1 MKAIYEQ
8 VIDDIRNGRQ
18 ATIHPELYRAYSENL
33 TGGVSGVFGGRSNSS
48 KNLDTQLQLEANV
61 ARFAAYKAYHATQQL
76 NRQLTDA
83 NGNPRSADDFD
94 RMART
99 VLNTFNRYQAAEY
112 NTAVA
117 RARSAKQWEDFSHA
131 DNMLLFPNIRWLPS
145 RSATQREE
153 HQPFYNRV
161 WAKNDPFWN
170 TNQPGNLWNCKCDW
184 EETDDPVTGDNPEGL
199 KPAKGLEGNPAKTGE
214 VFTDECTYVKKA
226 GKNRKQRDL
235 VEKQC
240 QEVSR
245 KLFKEQAS
253 THPLLHQKTVCLIEN
268 VEHEVIFRDY
278 GIKEFAEKMYGSKQ
292 YWLKNQIVDKLP
304 SYIKN
309 ASWFKTDVVDVSHNT
324 GRTLRLKKKLQWF
337 HYFSTSLPDGTPCVL
352 EIVEYKTGEFCFY
365 TMVRNKQSTQ

>member
-184 EETDDPVTGDNPEGL
+184 EETDDPVTGDNPEGPR
-199 KPAKGLEGNPAKTGE
+199 PARGLEGNPAKTGE

-226 GKNRKQRDL
+226 GKR
-235 VEKQC
+235 
-240 QEVSR
+240 
-245 KLFKEQAS
+245 
-253 THPLLHQKTVCLIEN
+253 T
-268 VEHEVIFRDY
+268 EHEVLKAMWKDNFNWALEHVRGKKVRNPGIDEEISISRR
-278 GIKEFAEKMYGSKQ
+278 GIKEFLNQNHDDYIVKNEMIRHIESILYKAEYMGETFYGGRVSK
-292 YWLKNQIVDKLP
+292 I
-304 SYIKN
+304 
-309 ASWFKTDVVDVSHNT
+309 FKTKLCGKDNYIIVNYNDNKELNIHSITSSH
-324 GRTLRLKKKLQWF
+324 K
-337 HYFSTSLPDGTPCVL
+337 VL
-352 EIVEYKTGEFCFY
+352 TDIRK
-365 TMVRNKQSTQ
+365 